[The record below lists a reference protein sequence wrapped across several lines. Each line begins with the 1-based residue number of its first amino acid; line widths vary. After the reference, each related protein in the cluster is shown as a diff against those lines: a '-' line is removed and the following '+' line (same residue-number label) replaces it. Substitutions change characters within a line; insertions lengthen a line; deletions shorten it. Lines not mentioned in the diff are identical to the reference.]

1 MIKIFQH
8 TLFIILF
15 ICSINVYGTSAN
27 DILNEAANKYK
38 SEKSLSAKFTITD
51 SGNSTNGEI
60 TTSGDKFHITM
71 PIMTIWYDG
80 HTQWTYAPATNEVN
94 ITEPV
99 ADELQQVNPFA
110 IISSFREKY
119 NAVLLKSSS
128 KNTHLIKL
136 APIKSNASNINN
148 VTIELNV
155 KTLFPQ
161 KIALTL
167 NNNNVI
173 SIDILNVSAGKSLPH
188 ITFTFDSKLYPN
200 AEIID
205 LR

>member
-1 MIKIFQH
+1 MITIFRH
-8 TLFIILF
+8 ILF
-15 ICSINVYGTSAN
+15 VILSVCSINVYGTSAN
-27 DILNEAANKYK
+27 DILNSAANKYK
-38 SEKSLSAKFTITD
+38 SEKSLSAEFTITD

-80 HTQWTYAPATNEVN
+80 HTQWSYAPATNEVN

-128 KNTHLIKL
+128 NNTHMIKL

-148 VTIELNV
+148 VTIELNT

-161 KIALTL
+161 KIILTL
-167 NNNNVI
+167 NNNNAI
-173 SIDILNVSAGKSLPH
+173 SIDIRNVSAGKSLPH
-188 ITFTFDSKLYPN
+188 NMFTFDSKKYPN